1 MFQHDLLLNEVRK
14 FAEMLARLMGLKASG
29 EVAEFNQQAEN
40 LLQNEYDTS
49 VELLINLAEDDFM
62 VQLQKLNYS
71 KEKLNAFSQL
81 LYVFAEPFNDDV
93 ETASLLKKVLI
104 IFDVLEQQYHFQTF
118 DNIARQHNIHEY
130 FIKHARS

>member
-1 MFQHDLLLNEVRK
+1 MFQHDLLLNEARK
-14 FAEMLARLMGLKASG
+14 FAEMLARLIGLKASG
-29 EVAEFNQQAEN
+29 EIAEFNQQAEN
-40 LLQNEYDTS
+40 ILQNEYDTS
-49 VELLINLAEDDFM
+49 VELLINLPEDDFR

-71 KEKLNAFSQL
+71 NEKLNALGQL

-130 FIKHARS
+130 FIKYARS

>member
-14 FAEMLARLMGLKASG
+14 FAEMLARLIGLKASG
-29 EVAEFNQQAEN
+29 EIAEFNQQAEN

-49 VELLINLAEDDFM
+49 VELLTNLPEEDFR

-71 KEKLNAFSQL
+71 KEKLNALGQL

-118 DNIARQHNIHEY
+118 DNIARQHNFREY

>member
-14 FAEMLARLMGLKASG
+14 FAEMLARLIGLKASG
-29 EVAEFNQQAEN
+29 EIAEFNQQAEN

-49 VELLINLAEDDFM
+49 VEFLINLPEDDFR

-71 KEKLNAFSQL
+71 KEKLNALGQL
-81 LYVFAEPFNDDV
+81 LYVLSEPFNDDV

-118 DNIARQHNIHEY
+118 DNIARQHNIREY

>member
-14 FAEMLARLMGLKASG
+14 FAEMLARLIGLKASG
-29 EVAEFNQQAEN
+29 EIAEFNQQAEN

-49 VELLINLAEDDFM
+49 VELLTNLPEEDFR

-71 KEKLNAFSQL
+71 KEKLNALGQL

-118 DNIARQHNIHEY
+118 DNIARQHNIREY

>member
-14 FAEMLARLMGLKASG
+14 FAEMLARLIGLKASG
-29 EVAEFNQQAEN
+29 EIAECNQQAEN

-49 VELLINLAEDDFM
+49 VELLTNLPEEDFR

-71 KEKLNAFSQL
+71 KEKLNALGQL

-118 DNIARQHNIHEY
+118 DNIARQHNIREY